1 MEDTQCSTKNG
12 LLSLSSMFS
21 TVPDTANFFDSM
33 NSFQS
38 EIRRG
43 SGSMDLNPKS
53 EQIKTFQGSSFFAAG
68 DGAGEEPRDT
78 PKD

>member
-1 MEDTQCSTKNG
+1 
-12 LLSLSSMFS
+12 
-21 TVPDTANFFDSM
+21 M

-43 SGSMDLNPKS
+43 SGSVDLNPKS

-78 PKD
+78 PKDSMDDFFLFMVKDLVSMKRQGPAKSGAFTR